1 MRVLARA
8 RAVRVQIPLIVQQ
21 TLAMAPS
28 PSPTEPKASLRATA
42 LSEQQV
48 VQHIQHLK
56 ELLRINQMQLA
67 AGMGAA
73 GLQRSNT
80 QQHIPVSP
88 SNMNPLSFVGMQ
100 AFAPIPVKALPYA
113 HNVHSVPPFSH
124 DADGTRYSEQTIVAV
139 KPDPVSP
146 VASPFGYVR
155 RQA

>member
-1 MRVLARA
+1 MAYPV
-8 RAVRVQIPLIVQQ
+8 AVD
-21 TLAMAPS
+21 
-28 PSPTEPKASLRATA
+28 
-42 LSEQQV
+42 
-48 VQHIQHLK
+48 
-56 ELLRINQMQLA
+56 LA

-73 GLQRSNT
+73 GLLRSNT
-80 QQHIPVSP
+80 QQHIPISP
-88 SNMNPLSFVGMQ
+88 SDMNPLSFVGMQ

-155 RQA
+155 RLA